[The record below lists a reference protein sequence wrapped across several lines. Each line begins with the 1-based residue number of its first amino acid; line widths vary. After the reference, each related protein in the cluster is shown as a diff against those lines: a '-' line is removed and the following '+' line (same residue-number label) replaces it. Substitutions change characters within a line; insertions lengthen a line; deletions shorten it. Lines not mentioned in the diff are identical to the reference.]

1 VDAVVG
7 GLLVTV
13 VVVAAIVGGV
23 VWMRASGPRPD
34 APLKGAEHDGREA
47 AQEGSQWK
55 ADRPGGPGQEAEDP
69 VAGDAAPGAPG
80 DDESGRD
87 G

>member
-1 VDAVVG
+1 MDGVLG
-7 GLLVTV
+7 GLVAILVIAGI
-13 VVVAAIVGGV
+13 VAGV
-23 VWMRASGPRPD
+23 VWMRTSGPRPD
-34 APLKGAEHDGREA
+34 APLKGAEHDGRQA

-55 ADRPGGPGQEAEDP
+55 ADRPGGPGQEAGDP

-80 DDESGRD
+80 DDARGRA